1 MTISTATLQR
11 ESLLIGAT
19 SNQPV
24 APAADIVYR
33 EFGPSRPLPLQ
44 NTTSLSSL
52 IDEFE
57 VDPAMAAHLANARR
71 NLAASMYAD
80 ELETLSAVRLAA
92 GLSQAQ
98 LAVLAQT
105 TQPYIARI
113 ERGKLDPSTDMIA
126 RIAQALGTS
135 EDATFRAIRL
145 QRSARG

>member
-1 MTISTATLQR
+1 
-11 ESLLIGAT
+11 
-19 SNQPV
+19 
-24 APAADIVYR
+24 
-33 EFGPSRPLPLQ
+33 
-44 NTTSLSSL
+44 
-52 IDEFE
+52 
-57 VDPAMAAHLANARR
+57 MAAHLANARR